1 MRKPTFPRLSCL
13 HETQRRLNL
22 DEAFDTQDRQA
33 EAVMSE
39 SYEHFAVNRAAGI
52 LSVELSD
59 PKLFDTAVITEWQ
72 NEILRLVDT
81 ERPAKMVV
89 DFSKVV
95 HCSTAVIN
103 GLLLARKRIVKAGG
117 QLKLCG
123 MVDSIRDSYRL
134 LNLDGT
140 VFLIYETIDEAIA
153 NFD

>member
-1 MRKPTFPRLSCL
+1 
-13 HETQRRLNL
+13 
-22 DEAFDTQDRQA
+22 
-33 EAVMSE
+33 MSE
-39 SYEHFAVNRAAGI
+39 IYEHFAVNRVDGVFM
-52 LSVELSD
+52 VELSD

-72 NEILRLVDT
+72 DELLRLVDT

-103 GLLLARKRIVKAGG
+103 GLLRAKKRIVKADG

-123 MVDSIRDSYRL
+123 MADSIRDSYRL

-140 VFLIYETIDEAIA
+140 VFRIYETMDEAIA
-153 NFD
+153 DFD